1 MDGAF
6 MKKRYIT
13 IILLVLCTVI
23 MSTCAVLQADQRKL
37 AEKLVRLH
45 VVANSDSDFDQSV
58 KLEVRDAVLEQAQ
71 EIMDGSEDPKAALLR
86 CLPELKQA
94 AEQRL
99 SELDVQSPVRVTLAK
114 ELFPTRTY
122 DTFRLPSGVY
132 TALRVTIGEG
142 QGHNWWCVV
151 FPSLCMTAS
160 MDELEQA
167 AEAAGFS
174 ETELRLI
181 TEADSGYVIKF
192 KTLELLQKLK
202 TILDF

>member
-1 MDGAF
+1 

-13 IILLVLCTVI
+13 IILLCICTVI

-45 VVANSDSDFDQSV
+45 VVANSDSDFDQRV

-71 EIMDGSEDPKAALLR
+71 TVMDGSTDPKAELQKN
-86 CLPELKQA
+86 LPMLEQA
-94 AEQRL
+94 AERRL
-99 SELDVQSPVRVTLAK
+99 SELNVQTPVRVTLAK
-114 ELFPTRTY
+114 ELFPTRAY

-167 AEAAGFS
+167 AETAGFS
-174 ETELRLI
+174 DAELRLI
-181 TEADSGYVIKF
+181 TEADTGYTIKF
-192 KTLELLQKLK
+192 KTIELLQKLK